1 MRCIK
6 LLQTILKTNGIDAY
20 IVPKN
25 DQFFSEYSSPDRL
38 KQITN
43 FSGSAGLAIIFID
56 KNYLFVDGRYIHQ
69 AAIQAGVNFRIFE
82 ISKISVKSCLAKEKK
97 FLNIGYDPK
106 LFTKNFINNN
116 TSENVKF
123 IPIKR
128 NLIDSIFKTKVSH
141 KSKNYFF
148 LNNKSSGES
157 SKNKIYRLIKIL
169 NKIKVDNIFISAPEN
184 VAWLLNMRG
193 YDNPYS
199 PIPNCQV
206 FLDKK
211 KNIILFAEIKNNLKN
226 KIKRY
231 FPKIK
236 CYSKKDFSNVVK
248 KLNGKNF
255 FIDKKTCSIFDE
267 NQIKDKF
274 SIFKGSDPCYLL
286 KSKKNYTEIKNTQKI
301 HIEDGLALTRFIYY
315 IKKHPKKFNEISLE
329 KLLEKFRRKSKKYLY
344 PSFGTIS
351 ASGPNSSIIH
361 YKATKSSC
369 RSVKENDIYLI
380 DSGGQYKFGTTDVT
394 RTICFNKPSLK
405 IRNLYTRVLKG
416 HIAVATHKLK
426 NTDTGSTIDKKARYW
441 LKQINLDYS
450 HGTGHGVGYFLNVH
464 EGPQSI
470 SPINRSKFTEGMIL
484 SNEPGYYKKN
494 YYGFR
499 IENLIYVKKKGNKLF
514 FENLTLAPYDNDL
527 INFRL
532 LNTKEK
538 RYISNYHKNIFQKI
552 GSNLNVKEKQWLLS
566 LV

>member
-6 LLQTILKTNGIDAY
+6 LLQIILKTNGIDAY

-69 AAIQAGVNFRIFE
+69 AAIEAGVNFRIFE

-211 KNIILFAEIKNNLKN
+211 KK
-226 KIKRY
+226 
-231 FPKIK
+231 
-236 CYSKKDFSNVVK
+236 
-248 KLNGKNF
+248 
-255 FIDKKTCSIFDE
+255 
-267 NQIKDKF
+267 
-274 SIFKGSDPCYLL
+274 
-286 KSKKNYTEIKNTQKI
+286 
-301 HIEDGLALTRFIYY
+301 YY
-315 IKKHPKKFNEISLE
+315 I
-329 KLLEKFRRKSKKYLY
+329 
-344 PSFGTIS
+344 
-351 ASGPNSSIIH
+351 
-361 YKATKSSC
+361 
-369 RSVKENDIYLI
+369 
-380 DSGGQYKFGTTDVT
+380 
-394 RTICFNKPSLK
+394 IC
-405 IRNLYTRVLKG
+405 
-416 HIAVATHKLK
+416 
-426 NTDTGSTIDKKARYW
+426 
-441 LKQINLDYS
+441 
-450 HGTGHGVGYFLNVH
+450 
-464 EGPQSI
+464 
-470 SPINRSKFTEGMIL
+470 
-484 SNEPGYYKKN
+484 
-494 YYGFR
+494 
-499 IENLIYVKKKGNKLF
+499 
-514 FENLTLAPYDNDL
+514 
-527 INFRL
+527 
-532 LNTKEK
+532 
-538 RYISNYHKNIFQKI
+538 
-552 GSNLNVKEKQWLLS
+552 
-566 LV
+566 

>member
-6 LLQTILKTNGIDAY
+6 LLQIILKTNGIDAY

-82 ISKISVKSCLAKEKK
+82 ISKTSVKSCLAKEKK

-106 LFTKNFINNN
+106 LFTKNFIDNN

-211 KNIILFAEIKNNLKN
+211 KNIILFAEIKDNLKN

-236 CYSKKDFSNVVK
+236 FYSKKDFSNVVK

-329 KLLEKFRRKSKKYLY
+329 KLLEKFRKKSKKYLY

-369 RSVKENDIYLI
+369 RSVKENDIYLS

-470 SPINRSKFTEGMIL
+470 SPINKSKFTEGMIL

-552 GSNLNVKEKQWLLS
+552 GSKLNEIEKQWLLS

>member
-6 LLQTILKTNGIDAY
+6 LLQIILKTNGIDAY

-106 LFTKNFINNN
+106 LFTKNFIDNN

-211 KNIILFAEIKNNLKN
+211 KNIILFAEIKDNLKN

-236 CYSKKDFSNVVK
+236 FYSKKDFSNVVK

-329 KLLEKFRRKSKKYLY
+329 KLLEKFRKKSKKYLY

-369 RSVKENDIYLI
+369 RSVKENDIYLS

-470 SPINRSKFTEGMIL
+470 SPISRSKFTEGMIL

-552 GSNLNVKEKQWLLS
+552 GSKLNEKEKQWLLS